1 MKAGAIVLSLLAIGL
16 GLTMASE
23 VLAQNAIAEW
33 HTVLESSVAGSGRKN
48 AVALPFYAYVDVAM
62 YDAVASIDHR
72 YEPFAVLVRAPRGA
86 SEDAAAASAA
96 HDVLVHY
103 LPAQSATLDSALA
116 ASLASIPDGPGKTDG
131 IQVGQ
136 AVAASWLAL
145 RTGDGLEAPLVYT
158 PGHGPGIWEPVPTYP
173 APPPNTPPAPVGVWM
188 TQFKPFA
195 LQSAGQFLDDVPPPP
210 ALTSRTWAR
219 NFNLTKD
226 YGALNSTVRTS
237 QQTEI
242 GKFWTDDA
250 AAQYSRAF
258 RGLIT
263 SEHLNTAES
272 ARLGAMY
279 SVAASDSVTACMNAK
294 YHFAFWRPYT
304 AIHDADTDGNPA
316 TVPDPNWIPLAVT
329 PGHPEYPANHGCV
342 TEAIMD
348 ALAAFFGT
356 DEITFSVNSVVTG
369 TAHTFESFDDVH
381 VVADRAVGAILLADG
396 LAPDHAHMGEQVFR
410 QIDQHAVAA
419 HADDGLV
426 KSDIDLGVFVEMGA
440 HRTILEGREHFAQR
454 RDLIAAGVRGDA

>member
-1 MKAGAIVLSLLAIGL
+1 MKTGIIVLSLLGIGL
-16 GLTMASE
+16 GLTSASE
-23 VLAQNAIAEW
+23 VLAQNAVADW

-62 YDAVASIDHR
+62 YDAIASINRR
-72 YEPFAVLVRAPRGA
+72 YEPFAVRVHAPRGA

-103 LPAQSATLDSALA
+103 LPAHAATLDSALA
-116 ASLASIPDGPGKTDG
+116 ASLALIPDGQSKTDG

-158 PGHGPGIWEPVPTYP
+158 PGHGPGVWEPVPTYP
-173 APPPNTPPAPVGVWM
+173 APPPNTPAAPVGVWM

-195 LQSAGQFLDDVPPPP
+195 LQNADQFLDEVPPPP
-210 ALTSRTWAR
+210 ALTSRAWAR

-226 YGALNSTVRTS
+226 FGALNSTVRS
-237 QQTEI
+237 AQQTEI

-258 RGLIT
+258 RSLIT

-279 SVAASDSVTACMNAK
+279 SVAASDSITACMNAK

-316 TVPDPNWIPLAVT
+316 TVPDPSWIPLAVT

-348 ALAAFFGT
+348 ALAAFFET
-356 DEITFSVNSVVTG
+356 DEITFSVNSAVTG
-369 TAHTFESFDDVH
+369 TIHTFQSFDDVITEVDNARIYGGMH
-381 VVADRAVGAILLADG
+381 YHHSVKEGNRLGRKVVEYILKHHFRLQ
-396 LAPDHAHMGEQVFR
+396 DH
-410 QIDQHAVAA
+410 D
-419 HADDGLV
+419 
-426 KSDIDLGVFVEMGA
+426 
-440 HRTILEGREHFAQR
+440 
-454 RDLIAAGVRGDA
+454 

>member
-1 MKAGAIVLSLLAIGL
+1 MKARATVFSVLGITL
-16 GLTMASE
+16 GLTTASE
-23 VLAQNAIAEW
+23 ISAQNAVADW
-33 HTVLESSVAGSGRKN
+33 HTVLESNVAGSGRKN

-62 YDAVASIDHR
+62 YDAVASIDRH
-72 YEPFAVLVRAPRGA
+72 YEPFAVRVQAPRGA
-86 SEDAAAASAA
+86 SEEAAAARAA

-103 LPAQSATLDSALA
+103 LPSRAATLDAALA
-116 ASLASIPDGPGKTDG
+116 TSLALIPDGPSKTDG

-136 AVAASWLAL
+136 SVAASWLAQ
-145 RTGDGLEAPLVYT
+145 RAEDGLEAPIVYT
-158 PGHGPGIWEPVPTYP
+158 PGHGPGIWEPVPTFP

-195 LQSAGQFLDDVPPPP
+195 LESADQFLDDVPPPP

-226 YGALNSTVRTS
+226 YGALNSTVRTA

-258 RGLIT
+258 RGLIA
-263 SEHLNTAES
+263 SQHLNTAES

-279 SVAASDSVTACMNAK
+279 SVVASDSVTACMNAK

-316 TVPDPNWIPLAVT
+316 TVPDPNWVPLAVT

-342 TEAIMD
+342 TEAVMD
-348 ALAAFFGT
+348 TLAAFFET
-356 DEITFSVNSVVTG
+356 DEITFSVNSAVTG
-369 TAHTFESFDDVH
+369 TTHTFESFDDVVTEVDNARIYGGMH
-381 VVADRAVGAILLADG
+381 YRHSVKEGNRLGRKVAEHILKRHFRHEDRD
-396 LAPDHAHMGEQVFR
+396 
-410 QIDQHAVAA
+410 
-419 HADDGLV
+419 
-426 KSDIDLGVFVEMGA
+426 
-440 HRTILEGREHFAQR
+440 
-454 RDLIAAGVRGDA
+454 

>member
-1 MKAGAIVLSLLAIGL
+1 MKTGIIVLSLLGIGL
-16 GLTMASE
+16 GLTSASE
-23 VLAQNAIAEW
+23 VLAQNAVADW

-62 YDAVASIDHR
+62 YDAIASINRR
-72 YEPFAVLVRAPRGA
+72 YEPFAVRVHAPRGA

-103 LPAQSATLDSALA
+103 LPAHAATLDSALA
-116 ASLASIPDGPGKTDG
+116 ASLALIPDGQSKTDG

-158 PGHGPGIWEPVPTYP
+158 PGHGPGVWEPVPTYP
-173 APPPNTPPAPVGVWM
+173 APPPNTPAAPVGVWM

-195 LQSAGQFLDDVPPPP
+195 LQNADQFLDEVPPPP
-210 ALTSRTWAR
+210 ALTSRAWAR

-226 YGALNSTVRTS
+226 FGALNSTVRS
-237 QQTEI
+237 AQQTEI

-279 SVAASDSVTACMNAK
+279 SVAASDSITACMNAK

-348 ALAAFFGT
+348 ALAAFFET
-356 DEITFSVNSVVTG
+356 DEITFSVNSAVTG
-369 TAHTFESFDDVH
+369 TIHTFQSFDDVITEVDNARIYGGMH
-381 VVADRAVGAILLADG
+381 YHHSVKEGNRLGRKVVEYILKHHFRLQ
-396 LAPDHAHMGEQVFR
+396 DH
-410 QIDQHAVAA
+410 D
-419 HADDGLV
+419 
-426 KSDIDLGVFVEMGA
+426 
-440 HRTILEGREHFAQR
+440 
-454 RDLIAAGVRGDA
+454 